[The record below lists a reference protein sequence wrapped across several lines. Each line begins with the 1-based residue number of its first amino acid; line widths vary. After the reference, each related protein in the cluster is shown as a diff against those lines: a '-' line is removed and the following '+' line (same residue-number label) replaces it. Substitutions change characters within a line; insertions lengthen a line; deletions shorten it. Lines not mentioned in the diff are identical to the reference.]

1 MMPVFKSWT
10 FSQEHNFSQSLCT
23 LIATLNMVP
32 CTPHP
37 IHRTNFRHDKNWQYF
52 CFLTLTYTYYQPKSN
67 SQFLYRKGSS
77 CSTPVSQL
85 RTEMDYPSP
94 NFIRP
99 QLAKCDDVSVDENPK
114 LTVRLHYN
122 PGKYLI

>member
-1 MMPVFKSWT
+1 MTKIGSIFWLSYFKS
-10 FSQEHNFSQSLCT
+10 
-23 LIATLNMVP
+23 
-32 CTPHP
+32 
-37 IHRTNFRHDKNWQYF
+37 
-52 CFLTLTYTYYQPKSN
+52 LTYKIYYHPKSKL
-67 SQFLYRKGSS
+67 QFLYRKGSS